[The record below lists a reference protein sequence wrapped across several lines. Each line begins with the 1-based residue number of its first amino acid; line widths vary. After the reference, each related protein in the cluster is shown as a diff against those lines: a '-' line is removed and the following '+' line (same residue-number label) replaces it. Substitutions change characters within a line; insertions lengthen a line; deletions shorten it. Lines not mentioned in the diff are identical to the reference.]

1 MFTTNVV
8 VANEEQQQQE
18 DQEEQEKE
26 EQQAKAM
33 VNTAKFACATV
44 AATVPS
50 SFLPSMAYGQ
60 LPHVCVCVCV
70 EALLASLWARLLP
83 PAAACFAVLCC
94 FLMSCHVLYEMSSA
108 SAMPK
113 MVGSVPASGVGGYN
127 TATAAAATAA
137 AAARYRV
144 KMKGQTTT
152 TRTKRNAA
160 EEDGNGRGKVRG

>member
-8 VANEEQQQQE
+8 GANEEQQQQE
-18 DQEEQEKE
+18 DQEVEEKE

-50 SFLPSMAYGQ
+50 SFPPSMAYGQ
-60 LPHVCVCVCV
+60 LPHVCVCV

-127 TATAAAATAA
+127 TATAAATA

-160 EEDGNGRGKVRG
+160 EEDDNGRGKVRG